1 MLIFSIIPSIIL
13 LISLIIV
20 TLVVKH
26 IFNYKINKIKGNTID
41 FNKFL
46 QYKNDTLYVDGEK
59 TTSLTTLALKIQ
71 QHVGELVDDNSTIE
85 NFEEL

>member
-1 MLIFSIIPSIIL
+1 MLIASIIPSIIL
-13 LISLIIV
+13 LLSFIIVILIIKN
-20 TLVVKH
+20 TINHKL
-26 IFNYKINKIKGNTID
+26 NKIKGNTID

-46 QYKNDTLYVDGEK
+46 QYKDDTLYVDGEK

>member
-1 MLIFSIIPSIIL
+1 MLIASIIPSIIL
-13 LISLIIV
+13 LLSFIIVILIIKN
-20 TLVVKH
+20 TINHKL
-26 IFNYKINKIKGNTID
+26 NKIKGNTID

-46 QYKNDTLYVDGEK
+46 QYKDDILYVDGEK

>member
-1 MLIFSIIPSIIL
+1 ML
-13 LISLIIV
+13 LISLLPSIVLILSFIVVVLII
-20 TLVVKH
+20 KH

-46 QYKNDTLYVDGEK
+46 QYKDNTLYVDGKK

-71 QHVGELVDDNSTIE
+71 QHVGELVDDNSTID